1 VRHIFKAA
9 VKEIREAKGSTS
21 AVEANSKFTDGF
33 FQGSF
38 ASIKD
43 FHAGAEETLRLGYP
57 NPDIEKGI
65 RQEHTTQP
73 SDTGLFVTP
82 NYRIA
87 TCLLVEYWWAMF
99 EEPPEGQDLE
109 GVRDKALKWI
119 AEHGA
124 ARVHGNTSAIGK
136 ESQVLFPGEL
146 GDSFVESLVMMTVE
160 TSLGAAGDS
169 HTAKAEHLTAALKAA
184 ARLTTEEEKARGV
197 VLLDHDECTAWMA
210 ARASVLAAEPSRADG
225 RTESPSPGVPR
236 APLLVGVVLPMCQP
250 RAQERCEALRGAV
263 AAATGKSVNA
273 ACVKCCKTWTYC
285 EYEGIEVLQKRLHE
299 LSLSDLRD
307 RARSEWKIAEDL
319 GAATHAVICSKI
331 TEKFVFS
338 ELRADFAAS
347 LDNADEPQ
355 LDAILQE
362 WNTDSVGSA
371 GERLPKR
378 SLAIRALVSV
388 KQWRRVERWVGLF
401 RGRIQGR
408 TRLGR
413 RKLVQREKD
422 KVRLYKLTDGEVLAL
437 HIYTGPGFVPIN
449 ALCRNFCRQNS
460 LAILQGNTLST
471 TLFCI
476 SSGIKK
482 LGQHTLLPA
491 SRRVYR
497 GLGTMVLP
505 QQFWVPHGSPPWLG
519 GVERAFMSTTADKAV
534 AMFYANG
541 RGTVAEISVGRIQI
555 GGDVSFLSMVHY
567 ARAHAQRRPCRLVA
581 HSHW

>member
-1 VRHIFKAA
+1 
-9 VKEIREAKGSTS
+9 
-21 AVEANSKFTDGF
+21 
-33 FQGSF
+33 
-38 ASIKD
+38 
-43 FHAGAEETLRLGYP
+43 
-57 NPDIEKGI
+57 
-65 RQEHTTQP
+65 
-73 SDTGLFVTP
+73 
-82 NYRIA
+82 
-87 TCLLVEYWWAMF
+87 
-99 EEPPEGQDLE
+99 
-109 GVRDKALKWI
+109 
-119 AEHGA
+119 
-124 ARVHGNTSAIGK
+124 
-136 ESQVLFPGEL
+136 
-146 GDSFVESLVMMTVE
+146 
-160 TSLGAAGDS
+160 
-169 HTAKAEHLTAALKAA
+169 
-184 ARLTTEEEKARGV
+184 
-197 VLLDHDECTAWMA
+197 
-210 ARASVLAAEPSRADG
+210 
-225 RTESPSPGVPR
+225 
-236 APLLVGVVLPMCQP
+236 
-250 RAQERCEALRGAV
+250 
-263 AAATGKSVNA
+263 
-273 ACVKCCKTWTYC
+273 
-285 EYEGIEVLQKRLHE
+285 
-299 LSLSDLRD
+299 
-307 RARSEWKIAEDL
+307 
-319 GAATHAVICSKI
+319 
-331 TEKFVFS
+331 
-338 ELRADFAAS
+338 
-347 LDNADEPQ
+347 
-355 LDAILQE
+355 
-362 WNTDSVGSA
+362 
-371 GERLPKR
+371 LPKR